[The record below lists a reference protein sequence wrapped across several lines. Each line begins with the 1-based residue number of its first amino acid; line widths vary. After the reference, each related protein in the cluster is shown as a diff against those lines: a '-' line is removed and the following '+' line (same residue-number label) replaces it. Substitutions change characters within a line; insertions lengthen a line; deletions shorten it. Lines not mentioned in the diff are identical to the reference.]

1 MKNDLVGGLTSG
13 TDIFVGGF
21 NLSAAALS
29 QYDMSPLSAS
39 EITSFL
45 SIAQAGTGTLP
56 AIVQV
61 LKDMFVARL
70 VSGFSLLVVNDGD
83 GGEGQLLE
91 AIEILV
97 YT

>member
-1 MKNDLVGGLTSG
+1 MFSIPEKGCPRIV
-13 TDIFVGGF
+13 
-21 NLSAAALS
+21 
-29 QYDMSPLSAS
+29 SPLTVMVPAVDT
-39 EITSFL
+39 ETS
-45 SIAQAGTGTLP
+45 
-56 AIVQV
+56 IVQV